1 MPFDAFASDHAVSI
15 SPARLVDAAPAP
27 AEDMA
32 ATNPDRL
39 LAFLYV
45 APQPCEALD
54 RLLAG

>member
-1 MPFDAFASDHAVSI
+1 MPFDAFASDAVAL
-15 SPARLVDAAPAP
+15 SPAELIDAAPAP
-27 AEDMA
+27 TADLAE
-32 ATNPDRL
+32 TNPDRL

>member
-1 MPFDAFASDHAVSI
+1 MPVDAFAQDAVAI
-15 SPARLVDAAPAP
+15 SPAQLIDAAPAP
-27 AEDMA
+27 AVDMA
-32 ATNPDRL
+32 ETNPDRL